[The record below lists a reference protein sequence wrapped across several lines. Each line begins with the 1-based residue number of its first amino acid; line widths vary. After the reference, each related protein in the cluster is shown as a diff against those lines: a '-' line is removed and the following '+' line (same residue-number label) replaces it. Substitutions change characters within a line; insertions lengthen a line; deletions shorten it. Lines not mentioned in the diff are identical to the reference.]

1 MKLPSIQG
9 IPLEYIQSIL
19 KIDSTSSTSTS
30 GLIWL
35 PRECGRFNLYY
46 ANKMAGYKHTN
57 KKKGYQRWVV
67 SISHNAK
74 KYDLRCSRIV
84 FLLHNKYLTEG
95 KDIDH
100 ADGNSLN
107 NNVDN
112 LREGTKCQN
121 NQNSKIPKNN
131 TSGHKDVFWDKNSR
145 KWRVQISAFGKSYYF
160 GLYVNKEDAVKV
172 SIEARKKIHGEFGR
186 DK

>member
-9 IPLEYIQSIL
+9 IPLEYLQSIL
-19 KIDSTSSTSTS
+19 KIDSTSSSSTS

-67 SISHNAK
+67 SISYNGK

-84 FLLHNKYLTEG
+84 FLLHTES
-95 KDIDH
+95 I
-100 ADGNSLN
+100 NSFFTQILW
-107 NNVDN
+107 NVFNCCVLD
-112 LREGTKCQN
+112 LL
-121 NQNSKIPKNN
+121 S
-131 TSGHKDVFWDKNSR
+131 S
-145 KWRVQISAFGKSYYF
+145 
-160 GLYVNKEDAVKV
+160 
-172 SIEARKKIHGEFGR
+172 
-186 DK
+186 